1 MTTWRRPLRQR
12 LTRSLGPLRPP
23 LKAAHDGVFAGAVP
37 RLAAGRLRRS
47 GAPDG
52 AALASAVNA
61 IRGRGL
67 SAQERAWVER
77 IEARRARLAARP
89 GAIQFE
95 RPYLPEGMRSML
107 LTPAHIALT
116 ASIHQP
122 WGTFLLKLVR
132 ELRPQ
137 SCLELGAAAGLSA
150 AYLDAGLEL
159 NGAGRLVTMEGSS
172 DLAELA
178 RETFAELALSR
189 VEIRVGVFDD
199 VLEGVASE
207 AAPIDL
213 AYLDAGKTRADLLA
227 QLEALVPH
235 LAPAAVIVL
244 DDIHWSREL
253 AGAWRTIRRDPRFEL
268 ATDLWR
274 VGLMR
279 RAGYSSQG
287 SKSRFRAP
295 QTGQNQSSGMSSKG
309 VPGGTPPSGSPSSG
323 S

>member
-1 MTTWRRPLRQR
+1 
-12 LTRSLGPLRPP
+12 
-23 LKAAHDGVFAGAVP
+23 
-37 RLAAGRLRRS
+37 
-47 GAPDG
+47 
-52 AALASAVNA
+52 
-61 IRGRGL
+61 
-67 SAQERAWVER
+67 
-77 IEARRARLAARP
+77 
-89 GAIQFE
+89 
-95 RPYLPEGMRSML
+95 MRSML

-116 ASIHQP
+116 ASIHRP
-122 WGTFLLKLVR
+122 WGAFLLKIAR
-132 ELRPQ
+132 ELRPR

-150 AYLDAGLEL
+150 AYQAAGLEL
-159 NGAGRLVTMEGSS
+159 NGAGRLVTVEGSPK
-172 DLAELA
+172 LAELA

-189 VEIRVGVFDD
+189 VEITVGVFDD
-199 VLEGVASE
+199 VLGEVAES